1 MEIRFNKI
9 NRRKMKI
16 LLLEDEQHKI
26 DNVTSFL
33 RSLLPDCSIEQVST
47 LFDFNKILG
56 SESFDLIILDLIVP
70 RFKDSNE
77 TADTQQVIEAIRSE
91 YRSINFKTPAIAL
104 TCYDIKA
111 EENFRPLNELD
122 ITVITYSQDSDAWKK
137 ALHRK
142 IECLPAKQKADFV
155 IICALEKEA
164 QGFQQTEAVV
174 GRSEVIYGL
183 NCTTIAVGAKKG
195 IIVTCPRMG
204 LVTASIT
211 TSQALMAF
219 EPAIVCMSGICGGVS
234 VASDIYDVVIADP
247 CHQHD
252 VGKWNDD
259 KFAPEIYSV
268 PIDFQLVQKFRQLI
282 SSDATL
288 KKLAAGISL
297 DRPEFP
303 PNKNQFEFKIKIAPA
318 SSGSAVVADQKIV
331 DQIKTHQRK
340 CAIFEMESY
349 AVYEAARLSPLQPY
363 YFSAKTVVDNGTSD
377 KSDEF
382 HRVGCI
388 LSARL
393 VVELLKSITITDDR

>member
-1 MEIRFNKI
+1 
-9 NRRKMKI
+9 MKI

-26 DNVTSFL
+26 DSVTSFL
-33 RSLLPDCSIEQVST
+33 NSLLPESTIEQVST
-47 LFDFNKILG
+47 LFEFNRVLG
-56 SESFDLIILDLIVP
+56 ATKFDLIILDLIVP

-104 TCYDIKA
+104 TCYDVKA

-122 ITVITYSQDSDAWKK
+122 ITVITYLQESDVWKR

-142 IECLPAKQKADFV
+142 IDCLPAKQKADFV
-155 IICALEKEA
+155 IVCALEKEA
-164 QGFQQTEAVV
+164 LAFYQTDAVV
-174 GRSEVIYGL
+174 GSPEVIYGL
-183 NCTTIAVGAKKG
+183 NCRLISIDSRKG
-195 IIVTCPRMG
+195 VIVTCPRMG

-219 EPAIVCMSGICGGVS
+219 EPAVVCMSGICGGALE
-234 VASDIYDVVIADP
+234 ASDIYDVVIADP

-268 PIDFQLVQKFRQLI
+268 PVDFQLVQKFRQLI
-282 SSDATL
+282 SSDAISR
-288 KKLAAGISL
+288 KLAAGVVL

-331 DQIKTHQRK
+331 EQIKTHQRK

-393 VVELLKSITITDDR
+393 VVELLKSTPIAEDR